1 MSRQTKA
8 CYSGSE
14 REGAI
19 WHLLRASPTY
29 RDVSVMAVDGLKGML
44 MAHLQ
49 LMPRGR
55 HLEATPGRLSEV
67 MYIARRMMG
76 FLKVMLSFPIF

>member
-1 MSRQTKA
+1 
-8 CYSGSE
+8 
-14 REGAI
+14 
-19 WHLLRASPTY
+19 
-29 RDVSVMAVDGLKGML
+29 MAVDGLKGML